1 MAVCMGSVY
10 AILKAGMNQLPRNLA
25 CESDGIRAKGVA
37 PWYTVARVEY
47 VWRRF
52 LSSA

>member
-10 AILKAGMNQLPRNLA
+10 AILKAGMNQLARNLA
-25 CESDGIRAKGVA
+25 CESDGIRGNGVA
-37 PWYTVARVEY
+37 PWRGRSTY
-47 VWRRF
+47 VWRRS